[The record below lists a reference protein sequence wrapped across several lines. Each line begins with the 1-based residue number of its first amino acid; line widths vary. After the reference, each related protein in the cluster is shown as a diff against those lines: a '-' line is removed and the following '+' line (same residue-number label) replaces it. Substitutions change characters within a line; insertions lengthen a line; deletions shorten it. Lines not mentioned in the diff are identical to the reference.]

1 MAQYTEYYSVWQVF
15 EFSSVK
21 KTIQRVKSL
30 KLLTSFTLTFEG
42 DFASMLRPWIFNGN
56 YMNSRLA
63 AYVKT
68 KFMAIAQD
76 LMENPSGLKFK
87 LEKATE
93 KINKTNVK
101 EALGVYFDDLFALI
115 RLSKAWVSRKYTK
128 VSKQTI
134 LYTILA
140 VVYFV
145 TPTDFVP
152 DFLLGLGFMDD
163 IAVLSWVLNKIKADV
178 AEFKR
183 WETGGKGHS
192 NEEDHSS
199 EEKSVS

>member
-1 MAQYTEYYSVWQVF
+1 
-15 EFSSVK
+15 
-21 KTIQRVKSL
+21 
-30 KLLTSFTLTFEG
+30 
-42 DFASMLRPWIFNGN
+42 
-56 YMNSRLA
+56 MNSRLA

-68 KFMAIAQD
+68 RFMAIAQD
-76 LMENPSGLKFK
+76 LMDNPSGLKFK

-93 KINKTNVK
+93 KINKSNVK
-101 EALGVYFDDLFALI
+101 EALGVYFDDLLALI

-128 VSKQTI
+128 VNKQTI

-163 IAVLSWVLNKIKADV
+163 IAVLSWVLSKIKADV
-178 AEFKR
+178 AEFKE
-183 WETGGKGHS
+183 WEAKQTNKSNKPGPTGQDM
-192 NEEDHSS
+192 NLS

>member
-1 MAQYTEYYSVWQVF
+1 
-15 EFSSVK
+15 
-21 KTIQRVKSL
+21 
-30 KLLTSFTLTFEG
+30 
-42 DFASMLRPWIFNGN
+42 
-56 YMNSRLA
+56 MNSRLA
-63 AYVKT
+63 AYVKS

-93 KINKTNVK
+93 KINKTGVK
-101 EALGVYFDDLFALI
+101 EALGVYFEDLLALI

-128 VSKQTI
+128 VNKQTI
-134 LYTILA
+134 LYTIVA

-163 IAVLSWVLNKIKADV
+163 IAVLSWVLSKIKADV
-178 AEFKR
+178 AEFKQ
-183 WETGGKGHS
+183 WEAQQTNYNSGENFDS
-192 NEEDHSS
+192 SEDSK